1 MNKQKTR
8 KKVVAFLLSML
19 MLISLFQN
27 ISYTPIAEG
36 GETEATVET
45 AAEGG
50 ETEATV
56 ESLPDASE
64 TDAVSAQVQVLS
76 EATQVVNDGESK
88 DLLAD
93 AGVKLVGLELTGK
106 YKDSNGADQLLK
118 FDMNDEISIPGD
130 AGIYMDLKFSLPDG
144 NQVTKDTDYVYKLPD
159 TVRVDVD
166 ESHELVNETGQ
177 SIGNVHIRKDGTL
190 TFNFYEAKVKGNSN
204 ISFYVKFEGKFS
216 SDLAEGNKKGQ
227 LVFPTGDG
235 NYTFKVNVEEPT
247 NSEPEKTHRDYTLS
261 KYGTVT
267 TKEINGKQK
276 KVIHWS
282 LDLWPD
288 ERKNFSGTIED
299 PLPEGLTYVTDSM
312 KVSGQKNENAGT
324 ITDKSTNDTVRFE
337 IKDYNVYHT
346 LKIEFDTI
354 LEDTFNEIIKN
365 DTQITKDNTAS
376 FNPDDTKDKTATS
389 NKATVTVK
397 PDVLTK
403 TGVNNAG
410 VITWTV
416 EINAD
421 QFDLKNTTYTDT
433 IGDGQTLT
441 GAITIDPSGPNVTV
455 STDPTN
461 NQFTINFGSSEN
473 KTKYKITYTT
483 QQTDWAKDKFE
494 NNGKLTGGS
503 FDYSVSASV
512 PGANIIRKTNM
523 QYDSVMH
530 TITWQIVVNQ
540 DKLNLGNTTVT
551 DVIPKYKHWDNNEYA
566 ALELASVTLDDGT
579 KLNLED
585 TNIKTSDGFKYTFP
599 ENEINGKTR
608 TLTVVTKLTNEII
621 NKFDNQGI
629 NISNKAQ
636 LTTATITTPAE
647 STATQ
652 HTDIK
657 KTDLIRKT
665 GTIRSDGLIQW
676 DIYVNAST
684 LKKEMIEITD
694 TIGNNQSYVEGSARI
709 AKDNWR
715 FDNTYEIEQG
725 NVYACTPE
733 VNGNILTFTFDATH
747 AFPVDNFNQV
757 GFYIRYYTKANL
769 DDLKKTEES
778 TLYENEATAKIDFEG
793 NISLADTKKA
803 SVTGKVGGV
812 IDKQAQYIKG
822 QRTVEWSVYIN
833 KPGYDLSEAVNPRIE
848 DVLSS
853 YYDYRYGK
861 LYLVGA
867 DGTETEVNASDYVV
881 TCVNH
886 LLTVQLP
893 KDTDNKYPSTN
904 TYVFRFQTEFNCY
917 PEQLSKDGISNSVS
931 FIGLSETY
939 TKTSETI
946 KDIQFSSSS
955 AGASTRHAIKLR
967 KVDSDTKVPLKNAVF
982 DMYVGEVKVASAQTD
997 SDGYAL
1003 FEDLVISEGAEI
1015 DIKEITAPD
1024 GYKLPDEA
1032 KRVTKVAMSK
1042 FNDIP
1047 ADSQGVRTM
1056 EIQIENQA
1064 DTQTNTGKIELTKV
1078 DEDDNNVKLS
1088 GAEFTLYNATDYPIT
1103 ATSSGMTRLTDADG
1117 KVEFGSL
1124 AIGTDAST
1132 PKVYYVVETKT
1143 PEGYLFDASNR
1154 IAVKAS
1160 IDASGNTTYE
1170 QGTINASGN
1179 FVKNSISTS
1188 TIENKKTTATLQI
1201 TKVEADTD
1209 SANPLE
1215 NAKFGL
1221 YKDAQC
1227 TNPVGTATT
1236 NAAGKAIFT
1245 GLELGRTYYYREE
1258 KAPDGYVLDSSVRE
1272 VMIGAGTETE
1282 VVPKEVTVEDVKQN
1296 GSIRVKKVDDS
1307 IPANPIEGIKFKLK
1321 NSNGDY
1327 VQENG
1332 SSEEYVVKT
1341 DKDGE
1346 AVFENLPYGKYTLE
1360 EILGSVSGK
1369 YEAAT
1374 SIPEITID
1382 SNSTK
1387 DVTVVNKIKKF
1398 KLQVVKKDAD
1408 ISAGTKYLP
1417 GAKFTLYSS
1426 GGAKLYEKVTDANGS
1441 IEFDDLAYD
1450 EYYITEMEAPEGY
1463 NKVSGRI
1470 TFNAADFET
1479 TSTPSGTGWSAEWNA
1494 ATKTFVITVQD
1505 TKQNGKIVLT
1515 KTGKDGTTA
1524 LKGAEF
1530 TLYKD
1535 GLKVTTVTSDTN
1547 GKVAFTGLA
1556 YGTYTV
1562 QETKAPTGT
1571 VKTYI
1576 MDPTV
1581 YTVEVISDDKSQI
1594 VSPTVGNVVD
1604 SGTSLVTVTN
1614 DEQLTSP
1621 PNISF
1626 KLLKQAKDGV
1636 TSRETPLD
1644 GATFGFY
1651 EITTGRT
1658 EKLLATAI
1666 SGYDGMVYFRR
1677 VNIQNCDDDSTF
1689 VVRELQ
1695 APIGYKKSEEEYV
1708 LGSKKT
1714 DLNAYADVPS
1724 GENTGKMDAEI
1735 FWILTKNA
1743 VSTAPIEATV
1753 VNEQILGSVYVQKTS
1768 SYDNTALAGAE
1779 FTLYEENGTTR
1790 VNGSGIINPQT
1801 TDENGGVTF
1810 KNLPLGKYVVKE
1822 TKAPKGYVVSTETQT
1837 VTINNDT
1844 LQSCTFRDNRIDL
1857 SVSKLAVGGSAEIPG
1872 AKLAI
1877 TKTNG
1882 TTVVE
1887 WTSSTTPKKI
1897 SYAELETGVTYILK
1911 ETSAPAGYAYSAN
1924 IRFEIKA
1931 DGTISITNPAAN
1943 ASVSGQT
1950 LVMRDAPIAISVAKV
1965 DVANA
1970 PLSNAILA
1978 VIDKTSG
1985 KELERFTTNGTA
1997 HALDMSKITVPA
2009 AENTKRDY
2017 ILREIS
2023 APTGYEIAEDIIFA
2037 VDRAGTVY
2045 TKNTAGNY
2053 IPVSAVGTTATL
2065 TMMDKKKPE
2074 GTIYIR
2080 KLTPAGNTLSGASL
2094 AIYKKNDYDG
2104 NQASATPEVS
2114 EFTSGTTPHAIKV
2127 TPSEP
2132 NTLHPNVEYVLVEKS
2147 APDGYII
2154 AKPITFTIKDVGT
2167 TSGTTQ
2173 YRITTISDTNSLNSD
2188 KVTIMMTDQPLS
2200 LRIKK
2205 ETSAG
2210 DLLEGAIL
2218 KLYEGTT
2225 ADETKCIETISTKR
2239 TNMHTV
2245 EFTKLEA
2252 GKEYLLVET
2261 DAPNGFL
2268 KSGNIKFKIGADG
2281 TITKQYLEQ
2290 KDGTW
2295 KDSNVFGNIII
2306 MTDDEK
2312 AVTLSKI
2319 DSGTNGNLAGATVKL
2334 ESVVY
2339 GTYDVNGYD
2348 RNFTT
2353 QTFTTTSDVISLDA
2367 NLFHTGCVYQL
2378 SEITAPTGYGYAK
2391 DVVFLY
2397 TDDHRV
2403 QYLTSSNKGLDRTVY
2418 MFDKPIKLS
2427 IHKKNSVTNGY
2438 VKDAKLQILD
2448 DAGIV
2453 VTSWTTGTD
2462 AKAVGGKLTAPVTGR
2477 KKYTLQEVEAPKGY
2491 TKAKDICFEVASD
2504 GTIYIADANGDYTQA
2519 VTEITMHDEPQLQI
2533 IKQNPDGEAVAG
2545 ATLTITKKDDA
2556 AFTPI
2561 TWVSTDEPKV
2571 FDNSQFAPDETY
2583 ILTETKAPD
2592 GYGYAKSV
2600 SFTIGADGTV
2610 KADGKVV
2617 ANHTIGMT
2625 DTPIEVVFEKQDADS
2640 KRTIAGAQIAIQ
2652 NAAGDVIYTFT
2663 TTESAVA
2670 IPKEVLQ
2677 APAKEG
2683 VLANYT
2689 FVELSAPF
2697 GYEKAEPVAFAIDSE
2712 GNVYAKNPE
2721 NGEMT
2726 LLSSLGIKALIMYDA
2741 PDYLHISKVDATN
2754 SEEIDGAKLAIR
2766 DADGNEIVSWESS
2779 KKDGAKKLSISEY
2792 FEADKEYTLN
2802 EVEAPK
2808 GYELAEAIVFKIGT
2822 DNVIY
2827 VKDASGAFTA
2837 VTDRT
2842 IVMKDLPSTS
2852 VVTTETTTTTTTTSS
2867 NTSKKTGDTAPVAPI
2882 TVVMLVAAVGIII
2895 LGVVKKKRNDK

>member
-36 GETEATVET
+36 GETETTVT
-45 AAEGG
+45 T
-50 ETEATV
+50 ETEEMT

-76 EATQVVNDGESK
+76 EATQVVNDGEPK

-144 NQVTKDTDYVYKLPD
+144 NQVTNDTDYVYKLPD

-166 ESHELVNETGQ
+166 ESHELVDETGQ

-354 LEDTFNEIIKN
+354 LEDTFNGIIKN

-421 QFDLKNTTYTDT
+421 RFDLKNTTYTDT

-441 GAITIDPSGPNVTV
+441 GAITIDPLDPNVTV

-461 NQFTINFGSSEN
+461 NQFKIDFGSSEN

-540 DKLNLGNTTVT
+540 DRLNLGDTTVT
-551 DVIPKYKHWDNNEYA
+551 DVIPKYKHWDNNEYD

-599 ENEINGKTR
+599 EDEINGKTR

-629 NISNKAQ
+629 DIRNKVQ
-636 LTTATITTPAE
+636 LQTVNMTTPAE
-647 STATQ
+647 SIATQ

-684 LKKEMIEITD
+684 LKKETIEITD
-694 TIGNNQSYVEGSARI
+694 TIGDNQSYVEGSARI
-709 AKDNWR
+709 AKDNWM
-715 FDNTYEIEQG
+715 FDNTYAIEQG
-725 NVYACTPE
+725 NVYACTPG
-733 VNGNILTFTFDATH
+733 VNGNTLTFTFDATH

-769 DDLKKTEES
+769 VDLKKTEES

-793 NISLADTKKA
+793 NISLTDTKKA

-833 KPGYDLSEAVNPRIE
+833 KPGYDLSGAVNPRIE

-867 DGTETEVNASDYVV
+867 DGTEAEVNASDYVV

-886 LLTVQLP
+886 VLTVQLP
-893 KDTDNKYPSTN
+893 KDTDNKYLRTN

-946 KDIQFSSSS
+946 KDIEFSSSS
-955 AGASTRHAIKLR
+955 AGASTRHAIKLC
-967 KVDSDTKVPLKNAVF
+967 KVDSVTKAPLKNAVF

-1064 DTQTNTGKIELTKV
+1064 VTQTNTGKIELTKV
-1078 DEDDNNVKLS
+1078 DADDNNVKLS

-1143 PEGYLFDASNR
+1143 PEGYLFDASKR

-1179 FVKNSISTS
+1179 FATNTISTS

-1209 SANPLE
+1209 PAIPLE

-1236 NAAGKAIFT
+1236 DAAGKAIFT

-1258 KAPDGYVLDSSVRE
+1258 KAPNGYVLDSSVRE
-1272 VMIGAGTETE
+1272 VVIGAGTETE
-1282 VVPKEVTVEDVKQN
+1282 VVPKEVTVEDEKEN

-1307 IPANPIEGIKFKLK
+1307 IPANPIEGIEFKLK

-1332 SSEEYVVKT
+1332 SSEAYVVKT
-1341 DKDGE
+1341 DKDGA

-1360 EILGSVSGK
+1360 EVSGSVSGK

-1398 KLQVVKKDAD
+1398 KLQVMKKDAD
-1408 ISAGTKYLP
+1408 ISAGIKYLP

-1470 TFNAADFET
+1470 TFNATDFET
-1479 TSTPSGTGWSAEWNA
+1479 TSPPSGTGWSAEWNA

-1524 LKGAEF
+1524 LAGAEF

-1535 GLKVTTVTSDTN
+1535 GLKVTTATSDTN
-1547 GKVAFTGLA
+1547 GKVAFNGLA

-1562 QETKAPTGT
+1562 QETKAPIGT

-1581 YTVEVISDDKSQI
+1581 YTIEVISDDKSQI

-1626 KLLKQAKDGV
+1626 KLLKQAKNGV

-1658 EKLLATAI
+1658 EKLLATAT
-1666 SGYDGMVYFRR
+1666 SDNDGMVYFRQ
-1677 VNIQNCDDDSTF
+1677 ISIENCASDSAF
-1689 VVRELQ
+1689 VVRELH
-1695 APIGYKKSEEEYV
+1695 APTGYKKSDIDYV
-1708 LGSKKT
+1708 LGSTKQ
-1714 DLNAYADVPS
+1714 DLTYYADVPS
-1724 GENTGKMDAEI
+1724 SGGSGKSDEQ
-1735 FWILTKNA
+1735 ILWMLDKSTNQ
-1743 VSTAPIEATV
+1743 TAPSKATV
-1753 VNEQILGSVYVQKTS
+1753 VNEQILGRVYVQKTS

-1779 FTLYEENGTTR
+1779 FTLYKEDGTTQ
-1790 VNGSGIINPQT
+1790 VSGMNITNPQA
-1801 TDENGGVTF
+1801 TDATGGVTF
-1810 KNLPLGKYVVKE
+1810 GNLPLGKYVVKE

-1837 VTINNDT
+1837 VTISDDT

-1857 SVSKLAVGGSAEIPG
+1857 SVSKLAVGGSAELPG

-1877 TKTNG
+1877 TKTDG

-1911 ETSAPAGYAYSAN
+1911 ETSAPAGYAYSAD
-1924 IRFEIKA
+1924 IKFEIKA
-1931 DGTISITNPAAN
+1931 DGTISITNSAAN

-1950 LVMRDAPIAISVAKV
+1950 LVMRDAPIAISVEKV
-1965 DVANA
+1965 DETTSAH
-1970 PLSNAILA
+1970 LSNAILA
-1978 VIDKTSG
+1978 VIDAESG
-1985 KELERFTTNGTA
+1985 KELERFTTNGTV

-2009 AENTKRDY
+2009 DNTKKEY
-2017 ILREIS
+2017 KLREIS
-2023 APTGYEIAEDIIFA
+2023 APTGYEIAEDIFFA

-2045 TKNTAGNY
+2045 KKDTVGNY
-2053 IPVSAVGTTATL
+2053 TMVSVVGTTATL
-2065 TMMDKKKPE
+2065 TMTDKKMPE

-2080 KLTPAGNTLSGASL
+2080 KLTPAGNTLSGATL
-2094 AIYKKNDYDG
+2094 AIYKETDDITT
-2104 NQASATPEVS
+2104 ASPVVS
-2114 EFTSGTTPHAIKV
+2114 FESGTTPKAIKV
-2127 TPSEP
+2127 DDTGNAAE
-2132 NTLHPNVEYVLVEKS
+2132 TLKAGEKYKLVETS
-2147 APDGYII
+2147 APAGYLV
-2154 AKPITFTIKDVGT
+2154 AKEITFTVTKNA
-2167 TSGTTQ
+2167 SAQ
-2173 YRITTISDTNSLNSD
+2173 YRITMISDSNSLNGD
-2188 KVTIMMTDQPLS
+2188 QVTIMMTDQPLS

-2205 ETSAG
+2205 ETSSG
-2210 DLLEGAIL
+2210 DLLAGATL
-2218 KLYEGTT
+2218 ELYKRNTDGSKGNKIDSFTT
-2225 ADETKCIETISTKR
+2225 NR
-2239 TNMHTV
+2239 TNMHTI
-2245 EFTKLEA
+2245 EFTKLQA
-2252 GKEYLLVET
+2252 GQEYLLVET
-2261 DAPNGFL
+2261 AAPNGFL
-2268 KSGNIKFKIGADG
+2268 KSGDIKFTIEADG
-2281 TITKQYLEQ
+2281 TITKQYLQQEN
-2290 KDGTW
+2290 GTW
-2295 KDSNVFGNIII
+2295 KESRVSGNTVI
-2306 MTDDEK
+2306 MTDDEE
-2312 AVTLSKI
+2312 AVTLCKI
-2319 DSGTNGNLAGATVKL
+2319 DAGTNSNLAGATVRL
-2334 ESVVY
+2334 ESVTY
-2339 GTYDVNGYD
+2339 GSYGVSGYD
-2348 RNFTT
+2348 RNFTP
-2353 QTFTTTSDVISLDA
+2353 QTFTTTNDVISLDA

-2391 DVVFLY
+2391 NVVFLY

-2403 QYLTSSNKGLDRTVY
+2403 QYLTSSNTGHDRTVY
-2418 MFDKPIKLS
+2418 MFDEPIELS
-2427 IHKKNSVTNGY
+2427 VHKKNSVTNGY

-2448 DAGIV
+2448 EAGTV
-2453 VTSWTTGTD
+2453 VTSWTTGND
-2462 AKAVGGKLTAPVTGR
+2462 AKAVGGKLTAPATGR
-2477 KKYTLQEVEAPKGY
+2477 KKYTLQEIEAPKGY
-2491 TKAKDICFEVASD
+2491 TKANDISFEVASD
-2504 GTIYIADANGDYTQA
+2504 GKIYIADANGNYTQA
-2519 VTEITMHDEPQLQI
+2519 VTEITMHDEPQLQV
-2533 IKQNPDGEAVAG
+2533 IKQNPDGDVVAG
-2545 ATLTITKKDDA
+2545 ATLTITKKDDTT
-2556 AFTPI
+2556 FTPI

-2592 GYGYAKSV
+2592 GYGYAKPV

-2663 TTESAVA
+2663 TTESAIA

-2827 VKDASGAFTA
+2827 VKDAGGAFAA
-2837 VTDRT
+2837 VTDQT

>member
-36 GETEATVET
+36 GETETTVT
-45 AAEGG
+45 T
-50 ETEATV
+50 ETEEMT

-76 EATQVVNDGESK
+76 EATQVVNDGEPK

-144 NQVTKDTDYVYKLPD
+144 NQVTNDTDYVYKLPD

-166 ESHELVNETGQ
+166 ESHELVDETGQ

-354 LEDTFNEIIKN
+354 LEDTFNGIIKN

-421 QFDLKNTTYTDT
+421 RFDLKNTTYTDT

-441 GAITIDPSGPNVTV
+441 GAITIDPLDPNVTV

-461 NQFTINFGSSEN
+461 NQFKIDFGSSEN

-540 DKLNLGNTTVT
+540 DRLNLGDTTVT
-551 DVIPKYKHWDNNEYA
+551 DVIPKYKHWDNNEYD

-599 ENEINGKTR
+599 EDEINGKTR

-629 NISNKAQ
+629 DIRNKVQ
-636 LTTATITTPAE
+636 LQTVNMTTPAE
-647 STATQ
+647 SIATQ

-684 LKKEMIEITD
+684 LKKETIEITD
-694 TIGNNQSYVEGSARI
+694 TIGDNQSYVEGSARI
-709 AKDNWR
+709 AKDNWM
-715 FDNTYEIEQG
+715 FDNTYAIEQG
-725 NVYACTPE
+725 NVYACTPG
-733 VNGNILTFTFDATH
+733 VNGNTLTFTFDATH

-769 DDLKKTEES
+769 VDLKKTEES

-793 NISLADTKKA
+793 NISLTDTKKA

-833 KPGYDLSEAVNPRIE
+833 KPGYDLSGAVNPRIE

-867 DGTETEVNASDYVV
+867 DGTEAEVNASDYVV

-886 LLTVQLP
+886 VLTVQLP
-893 KDTDNKYPSTN
+893 KDTDNKYLRTN

-946 KDIQFSSSS
+946 KDIEFSSSS
-955 AGASTRHAIKLR
+955 AGASTRHAIKLC
-967 KVDSDTKVPLKNAVF
+967 KVDSVTKAPLKNAVF

-1064 DTQTNTGKIELTKV
+1064 VTQTNTGKIELTKV
-1078 DEDDNNVKLS
+1078 DADDNNVKLS

-1124 AIGTDAST
+1124 AIGTDATTS
-1132 PKVYYVVETKT
+1132 KVYYVVETKT
-1143 PEGYLFDASNR
+1143 PEGYLFDASKR

-1179 FVKNSISTS
+1179 FATNTISTS

-1209 SANPLE
+1209 PAIPLE

-1236 NAAGKAIFT
+1236 DATGKAIFT

-1258 KAPDGYVLDSSVRE
+1258 KAPNGYVLDSSVRE
-1272 VMIGAGTETE
+1272 VVIGAGTETE
-1282 VVPKEVTVEDVKQN
+1282 VVPKEVTVEDEKEN

-1307 IPANPIEGIKFKLK
+1307 IPANPIEGIEFKLK

-1332 SSEEYVVKT
+1332 SSEAYVVKT
-1341 DKDGE
+1341 DKDGA

-1360 EILGSVSGK
+1360 EVSGSVSGK

-1398 KLQVVKKDAD
+1398 KLQVMKKDAD
-1408 ISAGTKYLP
+1408 ISAGIKYLP

-1470 TFNAADFET
+1470 TFNATDFET
-1479 TSTPSGTGWSAEWNA
+1479 TSPPSGTGWSAEWNA

-1524 LKGAEF
+1524 LAGAEF

-1535 GLKVTTVTSDTN
+1535 GLKVTTATSDTN
-1547 GKVAFTGLA
+1547 GKVAFNGLA

-1562 QETKAPTGT
+1562 QETKAPIGT

-1581 YTVEVISDDKSQI
+1581 YTIEVISDDKSQI

-1658 EKLLATAI
+1658 EKLLATAT
-1666 SGYDGMVYFRR
+1666 SDNDGMVYFRQ
-1677 VNIQNCDDDSTF
+1677 ISIENCASDSAF
-1689 VVRELQ
+1689 VVRELH
-1695 APIGYKKSEEEYV
+1695 APTGYKKSDIDYV
-1708 LGSKKT
+1708 LGSTKL
-1714 DLNAYADVPS
+1714 DLTAYADVPS
-1724 GENTGKMDAEI
+1724 SGVPGKSNEQ
-1735 FWILTKNA
+1735 ILWMLDKSKNQ
-1743 VSTAPIEATV
+1743 TAPTKATV
-1753 VNEQILGSVYVQKTS
+1753 VNEQILGRVYVKKTS

-1779 FTLYEENGTTR
+1779 FTLYKEDGTTQ
-1790 VNGSGIINPQT
+1790 VSGMNITNPQA
-1801 TDENGGVTF
+1801 TDATGGVTF
-1810 KNLPLGKYVVKE
+1810 GNLPLGKYVVKE

-1837 VTINNDT
+1837 VTISDET
-1844 LQSCTFRDNRIDL
+1844 LQNLTFKDDRIDL
-1857 SVSKLAVGGSAEIPG
+1857 SISKLAVGGSVELQG
-1872 AKLAI
+1872 AKFKI
-1877 TKTNG
+1877 TKTDG
-1882 TTVVE
+1882 TEVIPE

-1897 SYAELETGVTYILK
+1897 SYSALETGVNYVLK
-1911 ETSAPAGYAYSAN
+1911 ETSAPAGYAYSAD
-1924 IRFEIKA
+1924 IQFEIKA
-1931 DGTISITNPAAN
+1931 DGTISITNSAAN

-1950 LVMRDAPIAISVAKV
+1950 LVMRDAPIAISVEKV
-1965 DVANA
+1965 DETTNA
-1970 PLSNAILA
+1970 HLSNAILA
-1978 VIDKTSG
+1978 VIDAESG
-1985 KELERFTTNGTA
+1985 KELERFTTNGTV
-1997 HALDMSKITVPA
+1997 HVLDMSKITVPTD
-2009 AENTKRDY
+2009 NTKKEY
-2017 ILREIS
+2017 KLREIS

-2045 TKNTAGNY
+2045 KKDTVGNY
-2053 IPVSAVGTTATL
+2053 TSVSAVGTVGTTATL
-2065 TMMDKKKPE
+2065 TMTDKKMPE

-2080 KLTPAGNTLSGASL
+2080 KLTPTGNALSGASL
-2094 AIYKKNDYDG
+2094 AIRLLQRLQFRN
-2104 NQASATPEVS
+2104 
-2114 EFTSGTTPHAIKV
+2114 
-2127 TPSEP
+2127 
-2132 NTLHPNVEYVLVEKS
+2132 LHP
-2147 APDGYII
+2147 G
-2154 AKPITFTIKDVGT
+2154 
-2167 TSGTTQ
+2167 Q
-2173 YRITTISDTNSLNSD
+2173 RR
-2188 KVTIMMTDQPLS
+2188 MQ
-2200 LRIKK
+2200 LR
-2205 ETSAG
+2205 
-2210 DLLEGAIL
+2210 LLQVRQTL
-2218 KLYEGTT
+2218 
-2225 ADETKCIETISTKR
+2225 CIR
-2239 TNMHTV
+2239 M
-2245 EFTKLEA
+2245 
-2252 GKEYLLVET
+2252 
-2261 DAPNGFL
+2261 
-2268 KSGNIKFKIGADG
+2268 
-2281 TITKQYLEQ
+2281 
-2290 KDGTW
+2290 
-2295 KDSNVFGNIII
+2295 
-2306 MTDDEK
+2306 
-2312 AVTLSKI
+2312 
-2319 DSGTNGNLAGATVKL
+2319 
-2334 ESVVY
+2334 
-2339 GTYDVNGYD
+2339 
-2348 RNFTT
+2348 
-2353 QTFTTTSDVISLDA
+2353 
-2367 NLFHTGCVYQL
+2367 
-2378 SEITAPTGYGYAK
+2378 
-2391 DVVFLY
+2391 
-2397 TDDHRV
+2397 
-2403 QYLTSSNKGLDRTVY
+2403 
-2418 MFDKPIKLS
+2418 
-2427 IHKKNSVTNGY
+2427 
-2438 VKDAKLQILD
+2438 
-2448 DAGIV
+2448 
-2453 VTSWTTGTD
+2453 
-2462 AKAVGGKLTAPVTGR
+2462 
-2477 KKYTLQEVEAPKGY
+2477 
-2491 TKAKDICFEVASD
+2491 
-2504 GTIYIADANGDYTQA
+2504 
-2519 VTEITMHDEPQLQI
+2519 
-2533 IKQNPDGEAVAG
+2533 
-2545 ATLTITKKDDA
+2545 
-2556 AFTPI
+2556 
-2561 TWVSTDEPKV
+2561 
-2571 FDNSQFAPDETY
+2571 
-2583 ILTETKAPD
+2583 
-2592 GYGYAKSV
+2592 
-2600 SFTIGADGTV
+2600 
-2610 KADGKVV
+2610 
-2617 ANHTIGMT
+2617 
-2625 DTPIEVVFEKQDADS
+2625 
-2640 KRTIAGAQIAIQ
+2640 
-2652 NAAGDVIYTFT
+2652 
-2663 TTESAVA
+2663 
-2670 IPKEVLQ
+2670 
-2677 APAKEG
+2677 
-2683 VLANYT
+2683 
-2689 FVELSAPF
+2689 
-2697 GYEKAEPVAFAIDSE
+2697 
-2712 GNVYAKNPE
+2712 
-2721 NGEMT
+2721 
-2726 LLSSLGIKALIMYDA
+2726 
-2741 PDYLHISKVDATN
+2741 
-2754 SEEIDGAKLAIR
+2754 
-2766 DADGNEIVSWESS
+2766 
-2779 KKDGAKKLSISEY
+2779 
-2792 FEADKEYTLN
+2792 
-2802 EVEAPK
+2802 
-2808 GYELAEAIVFKIGT
+2808 
-2822 DNVIY
+2822 
-2827 VKDASGAFTA
+2827 
-2837 VTDRT
+2837 
-2842 IVMKDLPSTS
+2842 
-2852 VVTTETTTTTTTTSS
+2852 
-2867 NTSKKTGDTAPVAPI
+2867 
-2882 TVVMLVAAVGIII
+2882 
-2895 LGVVKKKRNDK
+2895 